1 MYHTTTDSSAP
12 TVVLFTI
19 LVIACAR
26 EGVLCRLQ
34 FTGNAASVAK
44 LRYKEQVSVGDGCRL
59 ARAVKYTYK
68 IKTVKMKIL
77 KMYVTFHL
85 LIKMQ

>member
-1 MYHTTTDSSAP
+1 M
-12 TVVLFTI
+12 
-19 LVIACAR
+19 ACAR

-59 ARAVKYTYK
+59 AKAVTYTYK
-68 IKTVKMKIL
+68 IKTVKIKTV
-77 KMYVTFHL
+77 KMLVTFQL
-85 LIKMQ
+85 LIQVQ